1 MKKIIILG
9 AGMVGKA
16 MAIDLSTEYKVKSVD
31 IDQESL
37 NYLSTNYDIQTE
49 VMDVTDENLLAKA
62 IKDFDLVISAV
73 PGFLGLQTIKNVIKN
88 RKDLVDISFL
98 PEGVLDLDDMAK
110 EYGVTVIMDC
120 GVDQ

>member
-37 NYLSTNYDIQTE
+37 NYLSKNYPIETE
-49 VMDVTDENLLAKA
+49 LMDVTDENILSNAKISLEDSSSKQDVKYSVILPINQLISK
-62 IKDFDLVISAV
+62 IKKSIAH
-73 PGFLGLQTIKNVIKN
+73 
-88 RKDLVDISFL
+88 
-98 PEGVLDLDDMAK
+98 
-110 EYGVTVIMDC
+110 
-120 GVDQ
+120 